1 MIDVVVIVY
10 IAQQIFRVFGTDIGV
25 MIYSIPADNNVFFVN
40 HFPVFSNTQTIFTCG
55 NILKGVFCIFR
66 CCGLLEQ
73 RLLFPVWEEHD
84 FDSFVLLYAIDLAG
98 YARSYAA
105 QTAIYAHFTLFANV
119 CFREANE
126 ANCAV
131 PFIVKLF
138 CKTFSASAAGIAIF
152 ITETVRAFHT
162 VPAGIVFS
170 AVKFKTVTTFNAVTF
185 IFKSTIPALMADVAV
200 VIDAI
205 TAFSASYAFVINIIA
220 SLAIGAVRSAYNPAV
235 STIIPALGAHFGA
248 VFAKIAI

>member
-1 MIDVVVIVY
+1 
-10 IAQQIFRVFGTDIGV
+10 

-55 NILKGVFCIFR
+55 NILKGVFCIFG
-66 CCGLLEQ
+66 CCGLFEQ
-73 RLLFPVWEEHD
+73 RLLFTEWEEHD

-105 QTAIYAHFTLFANV
+105 QTAIYTHFTLFAYV

-138 CKTFSASAAGIAIF
+138 CKTFFASAASITIF
-152 ITETVRAFHT
+152 IAQTVRAFHT

-170 AVKFKTVTTFNAVTF
+170 AVKFKTVTAFNAVIF
-185 IFKSTIPALMADVAV
+185 MFKSAISALIADIAV